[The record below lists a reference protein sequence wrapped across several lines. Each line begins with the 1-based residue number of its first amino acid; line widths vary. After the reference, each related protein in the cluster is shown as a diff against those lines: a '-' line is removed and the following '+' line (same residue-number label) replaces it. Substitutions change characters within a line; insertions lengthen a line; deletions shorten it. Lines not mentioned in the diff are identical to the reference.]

1 MSDQTTRED
10 AQAIVDKISDHL
22 DKTGQ
27 CAAIL
32 VTFDQSFQ
40 MDVIEVSPIG
50 SLHEMLTGF
59 VSKEIIPAIMGRA
72 PDNLKDPVVQTIK
85 EAQENEGE
93 TKQAEGS
100 PVVVEVIS
108 GVETPKAKA

>member
-1 MSDQTTRED
+1 MSNQTTRDD

-27 CAAIL
+27 CAAVL
-32 VTFDQSFQ
+32 VTFDQAFQ

-50 SLHEMLTGF
+50 SLHEMLTAF
-59 VSKEIIPAIMGRA
+59 VSKEIIPSIMGRA
-72 PDNLKDPVVQTIK
+72 PSDIKDPVVQTIK
-85 EAQENEGE
+85 EAQENEGQ
-93 TKQAEGS
+93 TKQVEGS

-108 GVETPKAKA
+108 GTETPKAKA